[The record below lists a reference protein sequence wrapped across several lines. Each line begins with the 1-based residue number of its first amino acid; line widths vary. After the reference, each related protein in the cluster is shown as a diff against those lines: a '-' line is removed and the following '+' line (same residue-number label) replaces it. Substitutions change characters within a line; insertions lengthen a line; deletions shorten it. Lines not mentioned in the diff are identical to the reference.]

1 MKFVLTNEK
10 SNIIAPLLKVNDIN
24 VIDINDLSKAF
35 NISFNINERKII
47 PHLIFSKN
55 KSIIIGCP
63 KEELINITE
72 KLLLVLENLH
82 QPINLILPQHTLFSA
97 RNINI
102 INSTL
107 FICLNKF
114 TDSSTL
120 KFLKSSLM
128 DRKDIIKEIIVI
140 NENRFLDEIIRDFP
154 IKDNLFFILKK
165 DFDII
170 LITKKGET
178 HIKISKWLR
187 KNNFKFIIINNNINC
202 LTLGKVI
209 LSNQDINI
217 EGYKL
222 IKIKHEINFNAL
234 GFEIF

>member
-1 MKFVLTNEK
+1 MKFVLTDEK

-63 KEELINITE
+63 KEDLINITE
-72 KLLLVLENLH
+72 KLLLVLESLH

-128 DRKDIIKEIIVI
+128 ERKDIIKEIIVI

-154 IKDNLFFILKK
+154 IKDNLFFILKE
-165 DFDII
+165 DFDIL

-178 HIKISKWLR
+178 YIKISKWLR
-187 KNNFKFIIINNNINC
+187 KNNFKFIITNNNINC
-202 LTLGKVI
+202 LILGKII